1 MAEAKTEV
9 SSKKTVV
16 KKETPV
22 IDTKELKMKT
32 STKAT
37 RGTLDKV

>member
-1 MAEAKTEV
+1 MAETKAKV
-9 SSKKTVV
+9 SSKKIAV
-16 KKETPV
+16 KQPV